1 MKPAWDK
8 LILEFNGSKSIMV
21 ADVDCTASGKSKCEE
36 AGVRGYPSIK
46 YGDPNEL
53 QEYKGGRSFDEL
65 KKFASELQPG
75 CGPYHLDKCDE
86 AKKAEIAKL
95 QAMPKEERE
104 VLIKE
109 KEEIISKLE
118 ADFQKFQ
125 EGLNENYKA
134 ETAKKE
140 KAVEEI
146 KASGLGLLKQVQNLQ
161 KKKPQEAQEATD
173 TKAGTSE
180 L

>member
-21 ADVDCTASGKSKCEE
+21 ADVDCTAAGKSKCE
-36 AGVRGYPSIK
+36 AVGVRGYPTIK
-46 YGDPNEL
+46 YGDPDDL
-53 QEYKGGRSFDEL
+53 QDYKGGRSFDEL
-65 KKFASELQPG
+65 KKFASGLQPG

-104 VLIKE
+104 ALIKE
-109 KEEIISKLE
+109 KEGVISKLE

-125 EGLNENYKA
+125 EGLNDKYKE

-146 KASGLGLLKQVQNLQ
+146 KASGLAMLKQVQNSQ
-161 KKKPQEAQEATD
+161 KKKNEEATD
-173 TKAGTSE
+173 NKAGSGE